1 MNNDNNWRTP
11 INCISIGFAF
21 TVITFNFFWLQ
32 YILPVIGVALLY
44 LGFRSL
50 HKENKWLNAGWIFS
64 IINVLLHIANL
75 IYICTPLNTKFD
87 NMYIILSV
95 LTTFELCFI
104 FIFRHG
110 LKLLAEKG
118 NMKLKRD
125 PLLALGIWKILMII
139 SVLIGIG
146 SLLWVFVPLMIFY
159 FYTIYSLGKLAE
171 EFEEL
176 PFEPMEETE
185 KTISKKIIIGYGLVC
200 VLIISICCATFYHIE
215 LEETELKTST
225 TQEMREVLIEKG
237 FPKDIIKDISDDEIM
252 LLKNPIY
259 VDFSSEILNFGYNL
273 EATSIYIELEDSSMY
288 SVQYF
293 NWKDGKAYWRDNFSI
308 SCSEVLKL
316 VSGRLLYEEK
326 GIEKIA
332 LIPKLKNELFTSND
346 WFGNLLESWTITG
359 SVNYPFGS
367 TKQRGYVFY
376 KLDLKEDVC
385 FGGNIF
391 NYEHYILPFRV
402 PYSETEATNNL
413 FNENLRQHYT
423 NFKTKV
429 YRETNE

>member
-21 TVITFNFFWLQ
+21 TVIKFNFFWLQ

-50 HKENKWLNAGWIFS
+50 HKENEWLNAGWIFS

-118 NMKLKRD
+118 NIKLKRD

-139 SVLIGIG
+139 SVLIGVG

-176 PFEPMEETE
+176 PFEPMEEAE

-200 VLIISICCATFYHIE
+200 ILIISICCATFYHIE
-215 LEETELKTST
+215 LKETELKTLT
-225 TQEMREVLIEKG
+225 TQGMREVLIEKG
-237 FPKDIIKDISDDEIM
+237 FPKDIIKDISDDEIIT
-252 LLKNPIY
+252 KI
-259 VDFSSEILNFGYNL
+259 
-273 EATSIYIELEDSSMY
+273 
-288 SVQYF
+288 QY
-293 NWKDGKAYWRDNFSI
+293 
-308 SCSEVLKL
+308 L
-316 VSGRLLYEEK
+316 
-326 GIEKIA
+326 
-332 LIPKLKNELFTSND
+332 T
-346 WFGNLLESWTITG
+346 
-359 SVNYPFGS
+359 
-367 TKQRGYVFY
+367 
-376 KLDLKEDVC
+376 
-385 FGGNIF
+385 
-391 NYEHYILPFRV
+391 
-402 PYSETEATNNL
+402 
-413 FNENLRQHYT
+413 
-423 NFKTKV
+423 
-429 YRETNE
+429 